1 MMLVIF
7 TKLSNRQFCIY
18 NLNGDKFV
26 LKRVRIGFID
36 FLNNSLFNK
45 FNNNNL
51 SLGILLHIL
60 LEKLED

>member
-7 TKLSNRQFCIY
+7 TKLYNRQFCIY

-36 FLNNSLFNK
+36 FLNNSFINK